1 MLAGFMVREAQVPS
15 DRKDVA
21 PDTNISLSY
30 AATTIND
37 NKTKTMK
44 QLEDTDL
51 MPFGKH
57 KGIPMS
63 DVPASYLHYLW
74 NNGMKKETKT
84 SNVADYIARNV
95 DALKTENKDLIWD

>member
-1 MLAGFMVREAQVPS
+1 MLARFMVRETQVPA
-15 DRKDVA
+15 DREDVA
-21 PDTNISLSY
+21 PDTYISLSY
-30 AATTIND
+30 AATVINN

-84 SNVADYIARNV
+84 SNVADYIARNIE
-95 DALKTENKDLIWD
+95 ALEEENKDLIWD